1 MQINISRQIQKKVG
15 ELKDTQVDREEAE
28 IFTLNTLTKTRENVK
43 INRKY
48 FRTQEDTGY
57 DITIIPVNF
66 WQDLE
71 KQRLK
76 KSTLLLKQFDGT
88 IETKNH
94 FKIMPITVVVCT
106 KDHELLG
113 RDVLKVDTSKLVNS
127 MELEKQEIGLL
138 KGYEASIRHP
148 RYLQARR

>member
-1 MQINISRQIQKKVG
+1 M
-15 ELKDTQVDREEAE
+15 DREEAE
-28 IFTLNTLTKTRENVK
+28 IFTLTILTKTREKIK
-43 INRKY
+43 INGKY

-76 KSTLLLKQFDGT
+76 KSTLLLKQFDDT
-88 IETKNH
+88 FDTKNH

-106 KDHELLG
+106 EDHDLKG
-113 RDVLKVDTSKLVNS
+113 IDVLKVDTSKLVNS

-138 KGYEASIRHP
+138 KGYEASIRLRENCHP